1 MIASDDAR
9 EKPEDSIE
17 IDLRQPAV
25 AALLAWL
32 WPGAGHIYQR
42 RYGKGLLFMTCIL
55 CTYFLGLS
63 IGRGHVV
70 YASWG
75 ENDRRWQYFCQVG
88 VGLPALPALLQN
100 RLVRQGKQPLL
111 NGWIPGFMA
120 PPSHVDPD
128 GNDDLARWH
137 KALSGRFDL
146 GTVYTMIAGLLNILA
161 ICDAYAGPFLPA
173 GEKDDKRDGGKPPP
187 DDESS

>member
-1 MIASDDAR
+1 MIARDDAR
-9 EKPEDSIE
+9 EKPEDAIE

-25 AALLAWL
+25 AACLAWL

-42 RYGKGLLFMTCIL
+42 RHAKGLLFMTCIL

-70 YASWG
+70 YASWK
-75 ENDRRWQYFCQVG
+75 ENDRRWQYLCQVG
-88 VGLPALPALLQN
+88 IGLPALPALIQN
-100 RLVRQGKQPLL
+100 RLVRNGKEPLL
-111 NGWIPGFMA
+111 NSWIPSFMA
-120 PPSHVDPD
+120 PPRDVNPD
-128 GNDDLARWH
+128 GEDELARWH
-137 KALSGRFDL
+137 EALNGQFDL

-173 GEKDDKRDGGKPPP
+173 GDKDEQEDGDKPPP
-187 DDESS
+187 DDDSS